1 MNPSGSSPR
10 YRPPGSPTVQ
20 LGMTRQKLSH
30 RPRHV
35 SPTRPRSRMM
45 WSAPAAASSW
55 LTESPACPAPTITVS
70 TADVIDWRG
79 ATSGSIGARGP
90 APGAVEAAL
99 STAPTSD
106 PGGDS
111 MFGRRALLPLFIL
124 VALLLSACGGSSS
137 TAGSTK
143 YSGTIHIASSTW
155 TGYALLYLA
164 DKKGIWK
171 THGLDVNFK
180 DVEDPNDRF
189 IALAA
194 GRLEGMASTVDA
206 FARQQSNGVAAVEVF
221 PIDASVG
228 GDGILAKNTIQTV
241 ADLKGKTVGVNQGS
255 VSEWFL
261 AQVLEKNG
269 LHLSDVKEQN
279 MTSGAAGAAF
289 VASKLDVAVTWEPWL
304 TKATKARAD
313 GRVLVSSKE
322 YPDLIMDSFAFRKD
336 FVQKYP
342 DTVKDFMK
350 AYYEAFTWMQANQ
363 TEALKVIGD
372 AVQESPS
379 DVSADL
385 STLTLFDLSTGKQVI
400 GTSSSHGKIY
410 DNVKAAADFWKAQGK
425 IDTAVN

>member
-1 MNPSGSSPR
+1 MFR
-10 YRPPGSPTVQ
+10 
-20 LGMTRQKLSH
+20 K
-30 RPRHV
+30 
-35 SPTRPRSRMM
+35 RS
-45 WSAPAAASSW
+45 
-55 LTESPACPAPTITVS
+55 I
-70 TADVIDWRG
+70 
-79 ATSGSIGARGP
+79 
-90 APGAVEAAL
+90 
-99 STAPTSD
+99 
-106 PGGDS
+106 
-111 MFGRRALLPLFIL
+111 LPLFIVVVL
-124 VALLLSACGGSSS
+124 VMSACGSS
-137 TAGSTK
+137 TSSGTSTK

-155 TGYALLYLA
+155 TGYALIYLA
-164 DKKGIWK
+164 NAKGIWRQ
-171 THGLDVNFK
+171 HGLDVNFK

-228 GDGILAKNTIQTV
+228 GDGILAANTIQSV

-269 LHLSDVKEQN
+269 LHLSDVKETN

-289 VASKLDVAVTWEPWL
+289 VASKIDVAVTWEPWL
-304 TKATKARAD
+304 SRAKSRTD
-313 GRVLVSSKE
+313 GHILVSSQQ

-350 AYYEAFTWMQANQ
+350 AYYDTFTFMNANQ
-363 TEALKVIGD
+363 TDSLKIIGD
-372 AVQESPS
+372 AVGEKAA
-379 DVSADL
+379 DVMADL
-385 STLTLFDLSTGKQVI
+385 GTLQLFDLAKGKEVM
-400 GTSSSHGKIY
+400 GTAASHGKIY

-425 IDTAVN
+425 IDSAVNPSDAVDPSFINSL

>member
-1 MNPSGSSPR
+1 M
-10 YRPPGSPTVQ
+10 
-20 LGMTRQKLSH
+20 LGK
-30 RPRHV
+30 
-35 SPTRPRSRMM
+35 RS
-45 WSAPAAASSW
+45 
-55 LTESPACPAPTITVS
+55 
-70 TADVIDWRG
+70 
-79 ATSGSIGARGP
+79 
-90 APGAVEAAL
+90 
-99 STAPTSD
+99 
-106 PGGDS
+106 
-111 MFGRRALLPLFIL
+111 LLPLFIL
-124 VALLLSACGGSSS
+124 VALVLSACGASN
-137 TAGSTK
+137 TASGSTK

-155 TGYALLYLA
+155 TGYALIYLA
-164 DKKGIWK
+164 NSKGIWK
-171 THGLDVNFK
+171 QHGLDVNFK
-180 DVEDPNDRF
+180 DIEDPNDRF

-241 ADLKGKTVGVNQGS
+241 ADLKGKTIGVNQGS

-279 MTSGAAGAAF
+279 LTSGAAGAAF

-304 TKATKARAD
+304 SKAKARTD
-313 GRVLVSSKE
+313 GHVLVSSKQ

-336 FVQKYP
+336 FIQKYP
-342 DTVKDFMK
+342 DTVKEFMK
-350 AYYEAFTWMQANQ
+350 AYYDAFTWMQANQ

-425 IDTAVN
+425 IDTAVNPSDAVDPSFINSL

>member
-1 MNPSGSSPR
+1 M
-10 YRPPGSPTVQ
+10 
-20 LGMTRQKLSH
+20 
-30 RPRHV
+30 
-35 SPTRPRSRMM
+35 
-45 WSAPAAASSW
+45 
-55 LTESPACPAPTITVS
+55 I
-70 TADVIDWRG
+70 
-79 ATSGSIGARGP
+79 
-90 APGAVEAAL
+90 
-99 STAPTSD
+99 
-106 PGGDS
+106 
-111 MFGRRALLPLFIL
+111 GRRALLPLFIL
-124 VALLLSACGGSSS
+124 VALVLSACGASN
-137 TAGSTK
+137 TASGSTK

-155 TGYALLYLA
+155 TGYALIYLA
-164 DKKGIWK
+164 NAKGIWK
-171 THGLDVNFK
+171 QHGLDVNFK
-180 DVEDPNDRF
+180 DIEDPNDRF

-228 GDGILAKNTIQTV
+228 GDGILAANSIQNV

-304 TKATKARAD
+304 SKAKARTD
-313 GRVLVSSKE
+313 GHVLVSSKQ

-336 FVQKYP
+336 FIQKYP

-350 AYYEAFTWMQANQ
+350 AYYDAFTWMQANQ

-385 STLTLFDLSTGKQVI
+385 STMTLFDLSTGKQVI

-410 DNVKAAADFWKAQGK
+410 DNVKAAADFWKSQGK
-425 IDTAVN
+425 IDTAVNPSDAVDPSFINSL

>member
-1 MNPSGSSPR
+1 
-10 YRPPGSPTVQ
+10 
-20 LGMTRQKLSH
+20 
-30 RPRHV
+30 
-35 SPTRPRSRMM
+35 
-45 WSAPAAASSW
+45 
-55 LTESPACPAPTITVS
+55 
-70 TADVIDWRG
+70 
-79 ATSGSIGARGP
+79 
-90 APGAVEAAL
+90 
-99 STAPTSD
+99 
-106 PGGDS
+106 
-111 MFGRRALLPLFIL
+111 MFGKRSLLPLFIL
-124 VALLLSACGGSSS
+124 VALVLSACGASNNAA
-137 TAGSTK
+137 TSTK
-143 YSGTIHIASSTW
+143 YSGTIHIASATW
-155 TGYALLYLA
+155 TGYALIYLA
-164 DKKGIWK
+164 NAKGIWK
-171 THGLDVNFK
+171 QHGLDVNFK

-304 TKATKARAD
+304 SKAKVRTD
-313 GRVLVSSKE
+313 GHVLVSSRQ

-350 AYYEAFTWMQANQ
+350 AYYEAFTWMQQNQ
-363 TEALKVIGD
+363 ADALKIIGD
-372 AVQESPS
+372 AVGESS
-379 DVSADL
+379 DDVKADL
-385 STLTLFDLSTGKQVI
+385 DTMTLYDLNTGKQI
-400 GTSSSHGKIY
+400 MGTTSSHGKIF
-410 DNVKAAADFWKAQGK
+410 DNVKAAADFWKTQGK
-425 IDTAVN
+425 VDTTVNPSDAVDPSFINSL

>member
-1 MNPSGSSPR
+1 
-10 YRPPGSPTVQ
+10 
-20 LGMTRQKLSH
+20 
-30 RPRHV
+30 
-35 SPTRPRSRMM
+35 
-45 WSAPAAASSW
+45 
-55 LTESPACPAPTITVS
+55 
-70 TADVIDWRG
+70 
-79 ATSGSIGARGP
+79 
-90 APGAVEAAL
+90 
-99 STAPTSD
+99 
-106 PGGDS
+106 
-111 MFGRRALLPLFIL
+111 MFGKRSILPLFIL
-124 VALLLSACGGSSS
+124 VALLMSACGSS
-137 TAGSTK
+137 TSSGTSTK

-155 TGYALLYLA
+155 TGYALIYLA
-164 DKKGIWK
+164 NAKGIWK
-171 THGLDVNFK
+171 QHGLDVNFK
-180 DVEDPNDRF
+180 DVEDPNDRL

-228 GDGILAKNTIQTV
+228 GDGILAANSIQSV

-269 LHLSDVKEQN
+269 LHLSDVKETN

-289 VASKLDVAVTWEPWL
+289 VASKIDVAVTWEPWL
-304 TKATKARAD
+304 SRAKTRTD
-313 GRVLVSSKE
+313 GHILVSSAK

-350 AYYEAFTWMQANQ
+350 AYYDAYNWMQANK

-372 AVQESPS
+372 AVQETPA
-379 DVSADL
+379 DVTADL
-385 STLTLFDLSTGKQVI
+385 STMTLFDLSTSKQVI

-425 IDTAVN
+425 IDSAVNPSDAVDPSFINSL

>member
-1 MNPSGSSPR
+1 
-10 YRPPGSPTVQ
+10 
-20 LGMTRQKLSH
+20 
-30 RPRHV
+30 
-35 SPTRPRSRMM
+35 
-45 WSAPAAASSW
+45 
-55 LTESPACPAPTITVS
+55 
-70 TADVIDWRG
+70 
-79 ATSGSIGARGP
+79 
-90 APGAVEAAL
+90 
-99 STAPTSD
+99 
-106 PGGDS
+106 
-111 MFGRRALLPLFIL
+111 MFGKRSILPLFIL
-124 VALLLSACGGSSS
+124 VAVLLSACGGSN
-137 TAGSTK
+137 TAGSSTRF
-143 YSGTIHIASSTW
+143 SGTIHIASSTW
-155 TGYALLYLA
+155 TGYALIYLA
-164 DKKGIWK
+164 NSKGIWK
-171 THGLDVNFK
+171 QHGLDVNFK

-269 LHLSDVKEQN
+269 MHLSDVKETN

-289 VASKLDVAVTWEPWL
+289 VASKIDVAVTWEPWL
-304 TKATKARAD
+304 SKAKARTD
-313 GRVLVSSKE
+313 GHVLVSSAT

-350 AYYEAFTWMQANQ
+350 AYYDAYNWMQANQ
-363 TEALKVIGD
+363 TEALKVIGA
-372 AVQESPS
+372 AVQETPA
-379 DVSADL
+379 DVTADL
-385 STLTLFDLSTGKQVI
+385 STMKLFDLSTGKQVI

-425 IDTAVN
+425 VDTAVNPSDAVDPSFINSL

>member
-1 MNPSGSSPR
+1 M
-10 YRPPGSPTVQ
+10 
-20 LGMTRQKLSH
+20 LGK
-30 RPRHV
+30 
-35 SPTRPRSRMM
+35 RS
-45 WSAPAAASSW
+45 
-55 LTESPACPAPTITVS
+55 
-70 TADVIDWRG
+70 
-79 ATSGSIGARGP
+79 
-90 APGAVEAAL
+90 
-99 STAPTSD
+99 
-106 PGGDS
+106 
-111 MFGRRALLPLFIL
+111 LLPLFIL
-124 VALLLSACGGSSS
+124 VALVLSACGASN
-137 TAGSTK
+137 TASGSTK

-155 TGYALLYLA
+155 TGYALIYLA
-164 DKKGIWK
+164 NSKGIWK
-171 THGLDVNFK
+171 QHGLDVNFK
-180 DVEDPNDRF
+180 DIEDPNDRF

-206 FARQQSNGVAAVEVF
+206 FARQQSNGVGAVEVF

-228 GDGILAKNTIQTV
+228 GDGILAANSIQSV

-304 TKATKARAD
+304 SKAKARTD
-313 GRVLVSSKE
+313 GRVLVSSKQ

-336 FVQKYP
+336 FIQKYP

-350 AYYEAFTWMQANQ
+350 AYYDAFTWMQANQ

-385 STLTLFDLSTGKQVI
+385 STMTLFDLSTGKQVI

-425 IDTAVN
+425 VDTAVNPSDAVDPSFINSL

>member
-1 MNPSGSSPR
+1 M
-10 YRPPGSPTVQ
+10 
-20 LGMTRQKLSH
+20 LGK
-30 RPRHV
+30 
-35 SPTRPRSRMM
+35 RS
-45 WSAPAAASSW
+45 
-55 LTESPACPAPTITVS
+55 
-70 TADVIDWRG
+70 
-79 ATSGSIGARGP
+79 
-90 APGAVEAAL
+90 
-99 STAPTSD
+99 
-106 PGGDS
+106 
-111 MFGRRALLPLFIL
+111 LLPLFIL
-124 VALLLSACGGSSS
+124 VALVLSACGASN
-137 TAGSTK
+137 TASGSTK

-155 TGYALLYLA
+155 TGYALIYLA
-164 DKKGIWK
+164 NSKGIWK
-171 THGLDVNFK
+171 QHGLDVNFK
-180 DVEDPNDRF
+180 DIEDPNDRF

-206 FARQQSNGVAAVEVF
+206 FARQQSNGVGAVEVF

-228 GDGILAKNTIQTV
+228 GDGILAANSIQSV

-304 TKATKARAD
+304 SKAKARTD
-313 GRVLVSSKE
+313 GRVLVSSKQ

-336 FVQKYP
+336 FIQKYP

-350 AYYEAFTWMQANQ
+350 AYYDAFTWMQANQ

-385 STLTLFDLSTGKQVI
+385 STMTLFDLSTGKQVI

-425 IDTAVN
+425 IDTAVNPSDAVDPSFINSL

>member
-1 MNPSGSSPR
+1 MVG
-10 YRPPGSPTVQ
+10 
-20 LGMTRQKLSH
+20 K
-30 RPRHV
+30 
-35 SPTRPRSRMM
+35 RS
-45 WSAPAAASSW
+45 
-55 LTESPACPAPTITVS
+55 
-70 TADVIDWRG
+70 
-79 ATSGSIGARGP
+79 
-90 APGAVEAAL
+90 
-99 STAPTSD
+99 
-106 PGGDS
+106 
-111 MFGRRALLPLFIL
+111 LLPLFIL
-124 VALLLSACGGSSS
+124 VALVLSACGA
-137 TAGSTK
+137 TNAATSTK

-155 TGYALLYLA
+155 TGYALIYLA
-164 DKKGIWK
+164 NAKGIWK
-171 THGLDVNFK
+171 QHGLDVNFK

-206 FARQQSNGVAAVEVF
+206 FARQQSNGVGAVEVF

-228 GDGILAKNTIQTV
+228 GDGILAANSIQNV

-304 TKATKARAD
+304 SKAKVRTD
-313 GRVLVSSKE
+313 GHVLVSSKQ

-336 FVQKYP
+336 FIQKYP

-350 AYYEAFTWMQANQ
+350 AYYDAFTWMQANQ

-385 STLTLFDLSTGKQVI
+385 STMTLFDLSTGKQVI

-425 IDTAVN
+425 IDTAVNPSDAVDPSFINSL

>member
-1 MNPSGSSPR
+1 M
-10 YRPPGSPTVQ
+10 
-20 LGMTRQKLSH
+20 LGK
-30 RPRHV
+30 
-35 SPTRPRSRMM
+35 RS
-45 WSAPAAASSW
+45 
-55 LTESPACPAPTITVS
+55 
-70 TADVIDWRG
+70 
-79 ATSGSIGARGP
+79 
-90 APGAVEAAL
+90 
-99 STAPTSD
+99 
-106 PGGDS
+106 
-111 MFGRRALLPLFIL
+111 LLPLFIL
-124 VALLLSACGGSSS
+124 VALVLSACGASN
-137 TAGSTK
+137 TASGSTK

-155 TGYALLYLA
+155 TGYALIYLA
-164 DKKGIWK
+164 NSKGIWRQ
-171 THGLDVNFK
+171 HGLDVNFK
-180 DVEDPNDRF
+180 DIEDPNDRF

-206 FARQQSNGVAAVEVF
+206 FARQQSNGVGAVEVF

-228 GDGILAKNTIQTV
+228 GDGILAANSIQNV

-289 VASKLDVAVTWEPWL
+289 AASKLDVAVTWEPWL
-304 TKATKARAD
+304 SKAKARTD
-313 GRVLVSSKE
+313 GHVLVSSKQ

-336 FVQKYP
+336 FIQKYP

-350 AYYEAFTWMQANQ
+350 AYYDAFTWMQANQ

-385 STLTLFDLSTGKQVI
+385 STMTLFDLSTGKQVI

-425 IDTAVN
+425 IDTAVNPSDAVDPSFINSL

>member
-1 MNPSGSSPR
+1 M
-10 YRPPGSPTVQ
+10 
-20 LGMTRQKLSH
+20 
-30 RPRHV
+30 
-35 SPTRPRSRMM
+35 
-45 WSAPAAASSW
+45 
-55 LTESPACPAPTITVS
+55 
-70 TADVIDWRG
+70 
-79 ATSGSIGARGP
+79 
-90 APGAVEAAL
+90 
-99 STAPTSD
+99 
-106 PGGDS
+106 
-111 MFGRRALLPLFIL
+111 
-124 VALLLSACGGSSS
+124 SACGASNTGS
-137 TAGSTK
+137 TSTK

-155 TGYALLYLA
+155 TGYALIYLA
-164 DKKGIWK
+164 NAKGIWK
-171 THGLDVNFK
+171 QHGLDVNFK

-206 FARQQSNGVAAVEVF
+206 FARQQSNGVPAVEVF

-228 GDGILAKNTIQTV
+228 GDGILAANTIGTV

-304 TKATKARAD
+304 SKAKARTN
-313 GRVLVSSKE
+313 GHVLVSSKS

-350 AYYEAFTWMQANQ
+350 AYYDAFTWMQANQ
-363 TEALKVIGD
+363 TDALKLIGD

-385 STLTLFDLSTGKQVI
+385 STMTLFDLSTGKQVI

-425 IDTAVN
+425 IDTAVNPSDAVDPSFINSL

>member
-1 MNPSGSSPR
+1 MVG
-10 YRPPGSPTVQ
+10 
-20 LGMTRQKLSH
+20 K
-30 RPRHV
+30 
-35 SPTRPRSRMM
+35 RS
-45 WSAPAAASSW
+45 
-55 LTESPACPAPTITVS
+55 
-70 TADVIDWRG
+70 
-79 ATSGSIGARGP
+79 
-90 APGAVEAAL
+90 
-99 STAPTSD
+99 
-106 PGGDS
+106 
-111 MFGRRALLPLFIL
+111 LLPLFTL
-124 VALLLSACGGSSS
+124 VALVLSACGASNSAS
-137 TAGSTK
+137 TSTK

-155 TGYALLYLA
+155 TGYALIYLA
-164 DKKGIWK
+164 NAKGIWK
-171 THGLDVNFK
+171 QHGLDVNFK

-269 LHLSDVKEQN
+269 MHLSDVKEQN

-304 TKATKARAD
+304 SKAKVRTD
-313 GRVLVSSKE
+313 GHVLVSSKE

-350 AYYEAFTWMQANQ
+350 AYYDAFTWMQGNQ

-372 AVQESPS
+372 AVQESPA

-385 STLTLFDLSTGKQVI
+385 ATMTLFDLSTGKQVI

-425 IDTAVN
+425 IDTAVNPSDAVDPSFINSL

>member
-1 MNPSGSSPR
+1 
-10 YRPPGSPTVQ
+10 
-20 LGMTRQKLSH
+20 
-30 RPRHV
+30 
-35 SPTRPRSRMM
+35 
-45 WSAPAAASSW
+45 
-55 LTESPACPAPTITVS
+55 
-70 TADVIDWRG
+70 
-79 ATSGSIGARGP
+79 
-90 APGAVEAAL
+90 
-99 STAPTSD
+99 
-106 PGGDS
+106 
-111 MFGRRALLPLFIL
+111 MFGKRSLLPLFIL
-124 VALLLSACGGSSS
+124 VALVLSACGASNNAA
-137 TAGSTK
+137 TSTK
-143 YSGTIHIASSTW
+143 FSGTIHIASSTW
-155 TGYALLYLA
+155 TGYALIYLA
-164 DKKGIWK
+164 NAKGIWK
-171 THGLDVNFK
+171 QHGLDVNFK

-304 TKATKARAD
+304 SKAKARTD
-313 GRVLVSSKE
+313 GHILVSSKQ

-336 FVQKYP
+336 FIQKYP

-350 AYYEAFTWMQANQ
+350 AYYDAFTWMQANQ

-385 STLTLFDLSTGKQVI
+385 STLTLFDLNTGKQVI

-425 IDTAVN
+425 VDTAVNPSDAVDPSFINSL

>member
-1 MNPSGSSPR
+1 M
-10 YRPPGSPTVQ
+10 
-20 LGMTRQKLSH
+20 LGK
-30 RPRHV
+30 
-35 SPTRPRSRMM
+35 RS
-45 WSAPAAASSW
+45 
-55 LTESPACPAPTITVS
+55 
-70 TADVIDWRG
+70 
-79 ATSGSIGARGP
+79 
-90 APGAVEAAL
+90 
-99 STAPTSD
+99 
-106 PGGDS
+106 
-111 MFGRRALLPLFIL
+111 LLPLFIL
-124 VALLLSACGGSSS
+124 VALVLSACGASN
-137 TAGSTK
+137 TASGSTK

-155 TGYALLYLA
+155 TGYALIYLA
-164 DKKGIWK
+164 NSKGIWK
-171 THGLDVNFK
+171 QHGLDVNFK
-180 DVEDPNDRF
+180 DIEDPNDRF

-206 FARQQSNGVAAVEVF
+206 FARQQSNGVGAVEVF

-228 GDGILAKNTIQTV
+228 GDGILAANSIQSV

-304 TKATKARAD
+304 SKAKARTD
-313 GRVLVSSKE
+313 GHVLVSSKQ

-336 FVQKYP
+336 FIQKYP

-350 AYYEAFTWMQANQ
+350 AYYDAFTWMQANQ

-385 STLTLFDLSTGKQVI
+385 STMTLFDLTTGKQVI

-425 IDTAVN
+425 IDTAVNPSDAVDPSFINSL

>member
-1 MNPSGSSPR
+1 M
-10 YRPPGSPTVQ
+10 
-20 LGMTRQKLSH
+20 LGK
-30 RPRHV
+30 
-35 SPTRPRSRMM
+35 RS
-45 WSAPAAASSW
+45 
-55 LTESPACPAPTITVS
+55 
-70 TADVIDWRG
+70 
-79 ATSGSIGARGP
+79 
-90 APGAVEAAL
+90 
-99 STAPTSD
+99 
-106 PGGDS
+106 
-111 MFGRRALLPLFIL
+111 LLPLFIL
-124 VALLLSACGGSSS
+124 VALVLSACGASN
-137 TAGSTK
+137 TASGSTK

-155 TGYALLYLA
+155 TGYALIYLA
-164 DKKGIWK
+164 NSKGIWK
-171 THGLDVNFK
+171 QHGLDVNFK
-180 DVEDPNDRF
+180 DIEDPNDRF

-241 ADLKGKTVGVNQGS
+241 ADLKGKTIGVNQGS

-279 MTSGAAGAAF
+279 LTSGAAGAAF

-304 TKATKARAD
+304 SKAKARTD
-313 GRVLVSSKE
+313 GHVLVSSKQ

-336 FVQKYP
+336 FIQKYP

-350 AYYEAFTWMQANQ
+350 AYYDAFTWMQANQ

-425 IDTAVN
+425 IDTAVNPSDAVDPSFINSL

>member
-1 MNPSGSSPR
+1 MVGKR
-10 YRPPGSPTVQ
+10 T
-20 LGMTRQKLSH
+20 
-30 RPRHV
+30 
-35 SPTRPRSRMM
+35 
-45 WSAPAAASSW
+45 
-55 LTESPACPAPTITVS
+55 
-70 TADVIDWRG
+70 
-79 ATSGSIGARGP
+79 
-90 APGAVEAAL
+90 
-99 STAPTSD
+99 
-106 PGGDS
+106 
-111 MFGRRALLPLFIL
+111 LLPLFIL
-124 VALLLSACGGSSS
+124 VALVLSACGASNSG
-137 TAGSTK
+137 TSTK

-155 TGYALLYLA
+155 TGYALIYLA
-164 DKKGIWK
+164 NAKGIWRQ
-171 THGLDVNFK
+171 HGLDVNFK
-180 DVEDPNDRF
+180 DIEDPNDRF

-228 GDGILAKNTIQTV
+228 GDGILAANSIQSV

-269 LHLSDVKEQN
+269 LHLSDVREQN

-304 TKATKARAD
+304 SKAKARTD
-313 GRVLVSSKE
+313 GHVLVSSKQ

-336 FVQKYP
+336 FIQKYP

-350 AYYEAFTWMQANQ
+350 AYYDAFNWMQANQ

-385 STLTLFDLSTGKQVI
+385 STMTLFDLSTGKQVI

-425 IDTAVN
+425 IDTAVNPSDAVDPSFINSL